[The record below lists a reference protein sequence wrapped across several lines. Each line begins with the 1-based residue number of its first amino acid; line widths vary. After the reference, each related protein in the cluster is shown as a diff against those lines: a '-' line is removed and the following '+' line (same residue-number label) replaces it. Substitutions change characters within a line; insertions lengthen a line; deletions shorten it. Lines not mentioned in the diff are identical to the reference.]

1 MHKAKNIIHFM
12 PFLYHFNKHS
22 VCRGSPMT
30 TNIYIYIYI
39 YVYIYI
45 YIYWKTK
52 IAVAWRT
59 VHEYIVADAFRS
71 KKSSSALLVQ
81 KQQTSQKC
89 CLSSRNSTAF
99 SDYKGL
105 NVERCHIKYL

>member
-1 MHKAKNIIHFM
+1 MTHRGLNMHKAKNIIHFM

-39 YVYIYI
+39 Y
-45 YIYWKTK
+45 WKTK
-52 IAVAWRT
+52 SAVAWRT